1 MAIMTYKRRAGS
13 KRGVATQIQKKFFTI
28 HGVYLPGMLQ
38 VRTAKLFV
46 LWNGVRVFKLF
57 FGMAS
62 DASVVAAEPKMH
74 RFLSVFLRL
83 CRKRTA
89 GITA

>member
-46 LWNGVRVFKLF
+46 LWNGVRVFKLINPS
-57 FGMAS
+57 GRPLMRLSSQPKQNCTAS
-62 DASVVAAEPKMH
+62 
-74 RFLSVFLRL
+74 
-83 CRKRTA
+83 
-89 GITA
+89 